1 MDRYA
6 EDLIVGCPNKFKR
19 ASSWVDSFFSIP
31 RGPVGG
37 VPAVMG
43 FGRGQIQTGVEYDVK
58 VEVALD
64 SDIRYGEGLDTIKG
78 LPIVFTLQSMTDE
91 VSRIVE
97 FLARDF

>member
-1 MDRYA
+1 M
-6 EDLIVGCPNKFKR
+6 
-19 ASSWVDSFFSIP
+19 
-31 RGPVGG
+31 
-37 VPAVMG
+37 
-43 FGRGQIQTGVEYDVK
+43 K

-64 SDIRYGEGLDTIKG
+64 SDIRYGEGVDTIKG